1 MDATKPETLAGA
13 VAANAAGDDPVIQ
26 PAAENAEVTALVRR
40 LRLLGYVL
48 LLLVIAI
55 VALMVW
61 KPVL

>member
-1 MDATKPETLAGA
+1 MPAG
-13 VAANAAGDDPVIQ
+13 P
-26 PAAENAEVTALVRR
+26 PAEVPALLRR

-48 LLLVIAI
+48 LVLVIAI